1 MNYITEYLK
10 IQSETTQMAIGLC
23 CLFIVA
29 FLARRIASIVLLK
42 GITKA
47 KNKIQGAVAQ
57 VLLDNRVLSHLASIA
72 PFVVIQIGVSL
83 VPYLPSAPL
92 TVIRNLA
99 ISLTVFYALR
109 SITTAL
115 NVWVEHTQKA
125 EFLANPANRTQTLK
139 GTVQLINIVLNVA
152 AAIIII
158 ATLIDRS
165 PIIVLSG
172 MGAMSAVLML
182 VFKDTIL
189 SVTAGVLISSNDM
202 LRVGDWVEM
211 PQAGANGGVIEIALH
226 TVKIQNWDKTI
237 TTVPT
242 WKFVSESY
250 KNWRGMFE
258 SGGRRI
264 MRSVRIDASTVR
276 FVSED
281 EIAKLNK
288 IHFLRDYLQ
297 EKTNEVTQANQS
309 LSKELGELAKIETN
323 QVRISNLALFRA
335 YALAYLRS
343 RSDIHKDMFLMVRQL
358 ESGPDGI
365 PVEVYC
371 FSTITAWVDYEGVQG
386 DIFDHLF
393 AILPELGL
401 RLYQHPSGA
410 DLRHVFSN
418 KPSEVNTI
426 EQQNQ
431 LNA

>member
-1 MNYITEYLK
+1 MNFITDYLHT
-10 IQSETTQMAIGLC
+10 QSGTTQMAIGLG

-29 FLARRIASIVLLK
+29 VIARIVASAVLLK
-42 GITKA
+42 VFTKA
-47 KNKIQGAVAQ
+47 RSKIQGTIAQ
-57 VLLDNRVLSHLASIA
+57 VLLDNRVLTHLASIA
-72 PFVVIQIGVSL
+72 PYIVVQLGVNL
-83 VPYLPSAPL
+83 VPHLPGASL
-92 TVIRNLA
+92 TILRNLA

-109 SITTAL
+109 SISTAL
-115 NVWVEHTQKA
+115 NVWVEHTQRV
-125 EFLANPANRTQTLK
+125 ELLADPANKTQTLK
-139 GTVQLINIVLNVA
+139 GTVQLINIVLNVG

-202 LRVGDWVEM
+202 LRVGDWIEM

-226 TVKIQNWDKTI
+226 TVKIQNWDRTI

-276 FVSED
+276 FLTAEELERLSQ
-281 EIAKLNK
+281 
-288 IHFLRDYLQ
+288 IHFLQDYLK
-297 EKTNEVTQANQS
+297 EKTNEVQAANAERQ
-309 LSKELGELAKIETN
+309 KELGPLAQVPSN
-323 QVRISNLALFRA
+323 QVRISNLGVFRA
-335 YALAYLRS
+335 YAVAYLRA
-343 RSDIHKDMFLMVRQL
+343 RPDIHKEMFLMVRQL
-358 ESGPDGI
+358 ESGADGI

-371 FSTITAWVDYEGVQG
+371 FSSNTAWMSFEGIQG

-393 AILPELGL
+393 AILPELSL
-401 RLYQHPSGA
+401 RLFQHPSGA
-410 DLRHVFSN
+410 DMRHLLTQAA
-418 KPSEVNTI
+418 PSAPRESDTSPM
-426 EQQNQ
+426 
-431 LNA
+431 L